1 MFFEEAEIDEIL
13 KCEKCTQKFDE
24 PRNLPCGKIVCNS
37 CLDTALMSID
47 EKNNSFMCPLC
58 QADHKNGEFPVSE
71 LIKKLLGK
79 SSAEVYRGDLV
90 EKFKSNLKEI
100 EAQKIKIEYIL
111 KNSVDMIKEHCIEL
125 RCDVDLA
132 TEMLIRDIQKQ
143 RDVMIQQIDDYEAK
157 TIELLQTDNKD
168 NCLKMRF
175 WNWTFEKK
183 ILELGE
189 FSKKWRSYLKKVK
202 IDDEEVANTNELAV
216 TLRKEGQKTVGFF
229 CF

>member
-1 MFFEEAEIDEIL
+1 MCQA
-13 KCEKCTQKFDE
+13 TQK
-24 PRNLPCGKIVCNS
+24 K
-37 CLDTALMSID
+37 A
-47 EKNNSFMCPLC
+47 
-58 QADHKNGEFPVSE
+58 EFPVNE
-71 LIKKLLGK
+71 ALKKLLNK

-168 NCLKMRF
+168 NCLKRRF
-175 WNWTFEKK
+175 WN
-183 ILELGE
+183 
-189 FSKKWRSYLKKVK
+189 
-202 IDDEEVANTNELAV
+202 
-216 TLRKEGQKTVGFF
+216 
-229 CF
+229 